1 MRNLL
6 LCLSVLALPG
16 CGDSILDNLRKPDAP
31 PPPPSMTAPCLE
43 PVTLPEG
50 GLSDQ
55 GVEVLW
61 GRDRDA
67 LRQCAG
73 RQQALA
79 RWPR

>member
-6 LCLSVLALPG
+6 LCLAVLALPG
-16 CGDSILDNLRKPDAP
+16 CNGSMLDRLREPEAP
-31 PPPPSMTAPCLE
+31 PPPPSMLAPCLE

-55 GVEVLW
+55 GVEILW

-67 LRQCAG
+67 LRQCAN
-73 RQQALA
+73 RHRALVG
-79 RWPR
+79 WPR